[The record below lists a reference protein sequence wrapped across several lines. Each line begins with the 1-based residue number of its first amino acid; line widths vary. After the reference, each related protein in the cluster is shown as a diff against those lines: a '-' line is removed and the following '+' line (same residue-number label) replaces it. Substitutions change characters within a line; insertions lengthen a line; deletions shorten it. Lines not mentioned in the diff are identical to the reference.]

1 MTHFTVVSEKSNSKK
16 YNICLVSPDPSIS
29 RTTEQ
34 VVQELG
40 DDLRCNVIIIDGN
53 VKTAVR
59 HVKPYVEK
67 GIDAIIS
74 RGGTAIALTKA
85 YPQLPVI
92 AIQIEATDILKAIQ
106 GIPDGTKIGFISY
119 SEVIYQYQALAELL
133 GVHKI
138 TFFRLFHLGDEDTV
152 IEQYVRDA
160 RKQGIEVL
168 IGSIHVREYAKKYNL
183 RFVFLESGKG
193 AVLRAIREAAS
204 TILVRC
210 QDRDEFKLIS
220 NIVDYTFTGTAV
232 FDSRGRLQK
241 WNPAFASMFAGESG
255 TDWKVRIPLIFSSS
269 RLQKVLDGSVPGGG
283 EILRTEERDYAVTW
297 QPVWEGDQLVR
308 AIAFVQPVEQVQSY
322 AQSIRKKQHGEGLI
336 AYYTLDDM
344 IGKSLA
350 IRQIKREIL
359 KYAGT
364 HSNVLITGES
374 GTGKEMIAQAIHNL
388 SQCSQ
393 GPFVAINCGAFT
405 ESLLESEL
413 FGYEEGTFTGAKKGG
428 KAGVFE
434 LADGGTLFLDE
445 IGDMPY
451 VLQNRMLRVLQEKA
465 VMRVGGSKVIPVDVR
480 IIAATNQELEKA
492 IEEKKFRLDL
502 YYRLD
507 VLRIRV
513 PALRD
518 RDGDISLLARIF
530 LANLNKEY
538 GRNKEFDKDVLHY
551 LTTLPWPGNIRQLN
565 NIVERMVLL
574 SEGRIITMEDAAEAL
589 ELDLHADK
597 GTAKKLDM
605 EQVKGLMNEGKSYAE
620 IAELLGVS
628 RSTLWR
634 YRRNKK

>member
-74 RGGTAIALTKA
+74 RGGTAIALTRA

-119 SEVIYQYQALAELL
+119 SEVIYQYQALAELM

-160 RKQGIEVL
+160 WKQGIEVL

-193 AVLRAIREAAS
+193 AILRAIREAAS

-297 QPVWEGDQLVR
+297 QPVWEGAQLVR
-308 AIAFVQPVEQVQSY
+308 AIAFVQPVEQV
-322 AQSIRKKQHGEGLI
+322 
-336 AYYTLDDM
+336 
-344 IGKSLA
+344 
-350 IRQIKREIL
+350 
-359 KYAGT
+359 
-364 HSNVLITGES
+364 
-374 GTGKEMIAQAIHNL
+374 
-388 SQCSQ
+388 
-393 GPFVAINCGAFT
+393 
-405 ESLLESEL
+405 
-413 FGYEEGTFTGAKKGG
+413 
-428 KAGVFE
+428 
-434 LADGGTLFLDE
+434 
-445 IGDMPY
+445 
-451 VLQNRMLRVLQEKA
+451 
-465 VMRVGGSKVIPVDVR
+465 RVGGSKVIPVDVR
-480 IIAATNQELEKA
+480 IIAATNQKLEQA
-492 IEEKKFRLDL
+492 VEEKKFRLDL
-502 YYRLD
+502 FYRLD
-507 VLRIRV
+507 VLRIRM
-513 PALRD
+513 PALRE
-518 RDGDISLLARIF
+518 RTGDIPLLSRVF
-530 LANLNKEY
+530 LASLNQKYKTE
-538 GRNKEFDKDVLHY
+538 KSFAPEVLRF
-551 LTTLPWPGNIRQLN
+551 LNSQEWPGNVRQLMN
-565 NIVERMVLL
+565 TIERMVLL
-574 SEGRIITMEDAAEAL
+574 SDGYTITLQNVQGVLDVVPDKEASEEHITL
-589 ELDLHADK
+589 NK
-597 GTAKKLDM
+597 IRKLS
-605 EQVKGLMNEGKSYAE
+605 KEGKTYSQ
-620 IAELLGVS
+620 IASILGIS

-634 YRRNKK
+634 FRQKEKI